1 MSDKRSIVQVMTEM
15 AAMVVLRREKV
26 DLIHI

>member
-1 MSDKRSIVQVMTEM
+1 MLDSRNIVQVMTEM
-15 AAMVVLRREKV
+15 AAMVVLRRVKV